1 MALCIQMCTHM
12 MLQAGWKQ
20 GKSHKHVYFLSLINT
35 KKVIQTCPE
44 GRDSTDIIGVCGY
57 V

>member
-1 MALCIQMCTHM
+1 MGLCIQMCTHV
-12 MLQAGWKQ
+12 MLQAGWKH
-20 GKSHKHVYFLSLINT
+20 GKFQKHVYFLSLINT
-35 KKVIQTCPE
+35 KEVIQTCPE